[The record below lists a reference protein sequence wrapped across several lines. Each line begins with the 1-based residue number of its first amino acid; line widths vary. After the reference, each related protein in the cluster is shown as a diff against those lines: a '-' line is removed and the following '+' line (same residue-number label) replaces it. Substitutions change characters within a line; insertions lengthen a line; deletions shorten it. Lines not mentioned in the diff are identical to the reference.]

1 MIVGKERAFILCIW
15 LTFALAAVLWILY
28 VTAALLST
36 VQALQAYEPPTQINR
51 LEQDI
56 IHDLQQRVEG
66 LEGILSEA
74 EVYQITAYADSCGN
88 GDGYTATMARPTVG
102 RTIAVDPRKI
112 PLGSRVWIE
121 GLGVFIAEDIG
132 GAVKGNVIDVYV
144 GDYGTA
150 IEWGRRLRKVVVL

>member
-1 MIVGKERAFILCIW
+1 M
-15 LTFALAAVLWILY
+15 LY
-28 VTAALLST
+28 ALLNN
-36 VQALQAYEPPTQINR
+36 AYLLHHYQPPTQIER
-51 LEQDI
+51 LEQEI
-56 IHDLQQRVEG
+56 IRDLQQRVEG

-121 GLGVFIAEDIG
+121 GLGWHVAEDVG
-132 GAVKGNVIDVYV
+132 GAVKGNVIDLYI
-144 GDYGTA
+144 GA
-150 IEWGRRLRKVVVL
+150 SMSEALQFGRQRRRVVVL